1 MQKKIFCL
9 FGRWDILSYLM
20 FKSKRQVLNYYSI
33 QKQRF
38 GDWFYPCDR
47 WSVSTWEE
55 LFVFLSFSNM
65 TQKVWRSKLNWE
77 KKKDIQ
83 LNNSDLKNMPEFY
96 VIESS
101 IKRGDTLVS
110 RIQTMHVF
118 YEAAALVIHITIALL
133 SVITV
138 FVSRICCAQPY
149 SSDHVH
155 N

>member
-101 IKRGDTLVS
+101 IKRGDTLQS
-110 RIQTMHVF
+110 QGYKQCMYFMKLPHYNNSLAFCYYCLCFSYLLCT
-118 YEAAALVIHITIALL
+118 TIFKW
-133 SVITV
+133 SC
-138 FVSRICCAQPY
+138 S
-149 SSDHVH
+149 
-155 N
+155 